1 MGEKSYTDKRTKFR
15 IGTILC
21 GEIWF
26 STVLH
31 FHRGRGGDRVYHV
44 VSLTYQ
50 SDETWPPPKRRALS
64 LTIPFIGVTI
74 AW

>member
-1 MGEKSYTDKRTKFR
+1 MGESLYHEKGKTFR
-15 IGTILC
+15 IGTLAI
-21 GEIWF
+21 ISVWV
-26 STVLH
+26 STILH
-31 FHRGRGGDRVYHV
+31 FHRGKSGDRVYHI

-50 SDETWPPPKRRALS
+50 SDETWPPPKRHALS